1 MLATLSCDVN
11 VRLVIIDIII
21 IIIIIII
28 ILSYL
33 NRYQVKFWVIA
44 RRKGEEPKEKPL
56 REHT

>member
-11 VRLVIIDIII
+11 VRLVIID
-21 IIIIIII
+21 IIIIII